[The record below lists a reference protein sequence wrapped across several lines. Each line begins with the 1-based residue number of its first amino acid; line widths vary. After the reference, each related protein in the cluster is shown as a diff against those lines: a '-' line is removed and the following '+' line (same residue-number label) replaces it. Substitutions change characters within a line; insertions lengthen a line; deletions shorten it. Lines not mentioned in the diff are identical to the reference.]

1 MSTIFMSQLYKN
13 STLHKTIKKVTILLI
28 KFYYI
33 TLHLSW
39 FFDIFANI
47 LPSKH
52 FNTHLKHHVRFL
64 QKPGQRR
71 YSKTIHQHP
80 SYRQHNVV
88 IAYK

>member
-39 FFDIFANI
+39 FCNIFANI
-47 LPSKH
+47 SPPKH
-52 FNTHLKHHVRFL
+52 FDTYLKHHARFL

-80 SYRQHNVV
+80 SYRQHYVV

>member
-33 TLHLSW
+33 ILHLSW

-47 LPSKH
+47 SPPKH
-52 FNTHLKHHVRFL
+52 FDTYLKHHARFL
-64 QKPGQRR
+64 QKMGQPRC
-71 YSKTIHQHP
+71 KNIHQHP
-80 SYRQHNVV
+80 SHWQHYVV